1 MSKKTFSFISLGC
14 AKNLVDSEEIIGG
27 LQKQGYRLNTEIDG
41 SAFVIINTCAFLESA
56 RLEALKTIKEMGKIK
71 SSKDSQL
78 EKIIVLGCIAQ
89 YYDEREMKERV
100 PEVDLVVPISKN
112 HTIPLLVEKMF
123 FPKKD
128 LKGYTLQKNR
138 FLSRPPHSVYIK
150 ISDGCNNKC
159 SYCLIPSLRG
169 RLRSKSIEDI
179 LDEVR
184 AVQKLGAKEINLI
197 AQDTTAYG
205 LDLYGK
211 YMIVTL
217 LERLCAVKGFEWIRL
232 LYTHPAH
239 ITDDLLKTIQQ
250 EPRICNYVDLPIQ
263 HISNKILRLMGRN
276 TSKEEIIA
284 LYGKMR
290 ESIPGIVLR
299 TTVMVGYP
307 GEGDQEFDEL
317 LCFLDK
323 YPFERLGAFSFS
335 AEKGTAAFE
344 QDQKVDLETSSQ
356 RLKKVMEKQKSISRN
371 CNRCLLGKEERV
383 LIDSFAHNRK
393 KAYGRLSSQ
402 APEVDG
408 RVIINHISGV
418 SPGDFL
424 QVKITGTGSYDLIGR
439 SLKQTRKV

>member
-1 MSKKTFSFISLGC
+1 MSKKIFSFISLGC
-14 AKNLVDSEEIIGG
+14 AKNLVDSEEVIGG
-27 LQKQGYRLNTEIDG
+27 LQKQGYQLNTEIDG
-41 SAFVIINTCAFLESA
+41 SAFVIINTCAFLEEA
-56 RLEALKTIKEMGKIK
+56 RLEALNTIKEMVKIK
-71 SSKDSQL
+71 SSKDSKL
-78 EKIIVLGCIAQ
+78 EKIIVIGCIAQ
-89 YYDEREMKERV
+89 YFDAKEIKEWV
-100 PEVDLVVPISKN
+100 PEIDLVVPVKEN
-112 HTIPLLVEKMF
+112 HTIPLLIEKML

-128 LKGYTLQKNR
+128 LSSFNLQKNR

-150 ISDGCNNKC
+150 ISDGCNNRC

-169 RLRSKSIEDI
+169 KLRSKSIEDI

-184 AVQKLGAKEINLI
+184 AVQRIGAKEINLI

-211 YMIVTL
+211 YMIVAL
-217 LERLCAVKGFEWIRL
+217 LERLSSVKGIEWIRL

-239 ITDDLLKTIQQ
+239 INDDLLKTIQH
-250 EPRICNYVDLPIQ
+250 ETKICNYIDVPIQ

-284 LYGKMR
+284 LYGKMK
-290 ESIPGIVLR
+290 ETIPGVKLR

-307 GEGDQEFDEL
+307 GEGEQEFNEL
-317 LCFLDK
+317 LSFLEK

-344 QDQKVDLETSSQ
+344 QGQKVDSQAVSQ
-356 RLKKVMEKQKSISRN
+356 RLIKVMEKQKSISRN
-371 CNRCLLGKEERV
+371 CNRLLLGKGETV
-383 LIDSFAHNRK
+383 LLDSCDYNRR
-393 KAYGRLSSQ
+393 KAYGRLFSQ

-408 RVIINHISGV
+408 RVIINNISDV

-424 QVKITGTGSYDLIGR
+424 KVKITAIGAYDLIGT
-439 SLKQTRKV
+439 SI